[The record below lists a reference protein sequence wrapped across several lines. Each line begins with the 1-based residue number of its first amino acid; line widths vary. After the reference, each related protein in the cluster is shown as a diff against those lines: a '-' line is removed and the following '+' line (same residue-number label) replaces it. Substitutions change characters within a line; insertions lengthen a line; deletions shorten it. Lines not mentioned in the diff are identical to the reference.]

1 MRRLRL
7 PSRLIRVLFT
17 GAVVVLVCTIV
28 LRAQTTPDSD
38 TFPDAD
44 DHFRYGSIGTE
55 ERVGLPYWIWK
66 VLPTVFEDKLPK
78 RPGVGWE
85 RIGFL
90 QDDKR
95 HARPIGTSY
104 KDDRIARVG
113 LNCATC
119 HVGTIRE
126 NASSPRQI
134 VSGMPA
140 IQMDLQ
146 GYANFLTACANDPRF
161 DYSTLMAA
169 IRKEN
174 PNIGWFDRLIYKLF
188 VIGATK

>member
-7 PSRLIRVLFT
+7 PSRLIKVLFA
-17 GAVVVLVCTIV
+17 GALVVLVCTIA

-104 KDDRIARVG
+104 KDWPNRQGRAQLRDVPCRHRSGKSHRARAKSCRACPPTRWTCRGMRI
-113 LNCATC
+113 
-119 HVGTIRE
+119 
-126 NASSPRQI
+126 S
-134 VSGMPA
+134 
-140 IQMDLQ
+140 
-146 GYANFLTACANDPRF
+146 
-161 DYSTLMAA
+161 
-169 IRKEN
+169 
-174 PNIGWFDRLIYKLF
+174 
-188 VIGATK
+188 